1 MLACT
6 EQKIKMWDMEERKY
20 KRSLAV
26 MSRKE
31 KLNMV
36 FLYCIVFLFYL
47 LERIKGM

>member
-1 MLACT
+1 MLAYAD
-6 EQKIKMWDMEERKY
+6 QKIKTWNMEDRKY
-20 KRSLAV
+20 KRALAI

-36 FLYCIVFLFYL
+36 FLYCIVFLFYM